1 MNTEKKHLLTFLEN
15 IQMMK
20 SKNILVIGG
29 SSGIG
34 LALVTL
40 LSPDNNVYVASRSN
54 EGIAG
59 LKVNYIPFDAT
70 KDTID
75 TSLLPEILDGFVY
88 CPGSINLRPFKG
100 LKIEA
105 FTDDFEINVMGAI
118 KSLKSVLGLLQASAK
133 ASVVFYSTVAVQT
146 GMPFHSSISA
156 SKGAIEG
163 LTRSL
168 AAEFAPKIR
177 VNAIAPSI
185 VDTPLASK
193 FLNNDIKMEKANER
207 HPLGRIGTAEELADV
222 TAFLLGD
229 KSSWMTGR
237 ILQIDGGIGN
247 LKT

>member
-1 MNTEKKHLLTFLEN
+1 
-15 IQMMK
+15 MMK
-20 SKNILVIGG
+20 NKNILVIGG
-29 SSGIG
+29 NSGIG

-40 LSPDNNVYVASRSN
+40 LSPDNNVYVASRSS
-54 EGIAG
+54 ERIDG

-75 TSLLPEILDGFVY
+75 TSLLPETLDGFVY

-118 KSLKSVLGLLQASAK
+118 KSLKSVLGLLLASAK
-133 ASVVFYSTVAVQT
+133 ASSVVFYSTVAVQT
-146 GMPFHSSISA
+146 GMPFHSSVSA

-168 AAEFAPKIR
+168 AAELAPKIR

-193 FLNNDIKMEKANER
+193 FLNNDVKMEKANER
-207 HPLGRIGTAEELADV
+207 HPLGRIGTAKELADV

-229 KSSWMTGR
+229 QSSWMTGR

>member
-1 MNTEKKHLLTFLEN
+1 
-15 IQMMK
+15 MMK
-20 SKNILVIGG
+20 NKNILVIGG

-75 TSLLPEILDGFVY
+75 TSLLPETLDGFVY

-185 VDTPLASK
+185 VDSK